1 YLSFLSLLYS
11 GKQGMG
17 SRHFFISHLPLG
29 NYLIKKCVLLLSFK
43 KFIISMKRGVLKM
56 DSLDIFFSVI
66 NHPIKITIL
75 KFMEENEHMGIS
87 FTDLMEFFLIDHLS
101 IERVVLITNIWEMYN
116 DHLLRK

>member
-1 YLSFLSLLYS
+1 
-11 GKQGMG
+11 
-17 SRHFFISHLPLG
+17 
-29 NYLIKKCVLLLSFK
+29 
-43 KFIISMKRGVLKM
+43 MKRGVLKM

-75 KFMEENEHMGIS
+75 KFMEENEHRDIS

-116 DHLLRK
+116 DHLLRKRNSPIGTLFELTESAKELNKIITDFDYWSKSHQFYGGI